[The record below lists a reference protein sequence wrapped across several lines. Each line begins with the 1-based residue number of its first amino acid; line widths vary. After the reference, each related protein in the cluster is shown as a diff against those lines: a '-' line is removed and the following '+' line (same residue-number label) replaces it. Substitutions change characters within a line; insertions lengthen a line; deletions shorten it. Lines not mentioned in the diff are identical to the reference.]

1 MSKSKKETN
10 LKLVKGL
17 KNKSSKVSA
26 LSPREIVSELDR
38 YVIGQKDAKK
48 AVAVAL
54 RNRWRRQ
61 ALTDE
66 MRDEVLPKNILMIGP
81 TGVGKTEISRRLSKL
96 AQAPFIKVE
105 ATRFTEVGYVG
116 RDVEQIVRDLIEI
129 AIAMERERKR
139 KEVKAKAELKAEE
152 KVLDALVGNKASIA
166 TRESFRKRLRNG
178 DLDENEIEIEVQ
190 DSTSG
195 IQSFEIPGMPG
206 GNVGMVNLGDILGKS
221 MGNKKGKKRKMT
233 VKESHGILIAQES
246 DKMIEEDKIIKEAKK
261 ATEENGIVFLDE
273 IDKVSA
279 RSDRVG
285 GDVSREG
292 VQRDLLPLIEG
303 TTVSTKHGPI
313 KTDHIL
319 FIASGAFQL
328 AKPSDLLPEL
338 QGRLPIRV
346 ELNALNEDDFKR
358 ILREPDNS
366 LIKQY
371 KALLKTEDVNLEFS
385 DDGIEMLAKISA
397 EVNSSVE
404 NIGARRLHTII
415 EKVLD
420 EISFNATDKA
430 GETITVDKK
439 FVQENL
445 GNLVKDTDLSKF
457 IL

>member
-1 MSKSKKETN
+1 MDKSNVTQLHPKDKNQKDEAS
-10 LKLVKGL
+10 LV
-17 KNKSSKVSA
+17 SS

-38 YVIGQKDAKK
+38 FVVGQNKAKR

-61 ALTDE
+61 ALKGE
-66 MRDEVLPKNILMIGP
+66 MKNEVLPKNILMIGP

-96 AQAPFIKVE
+96 AEAPFVKVE

-129 AIAMERERKR
+129 AISMEKVKKR
-139 KEVKAKAELKAEE
+139 KEVYAQAQKLAEE
-152 KVLDALVGNKASIA
+152 KVLDALVGKKASLA

-178 DLDENEIEIEVQ
+178 DLDDNEIEIAVS
-190 DSTSG
+190 DTGNSA
-195 IQSFEIPGMPG
+195 SFEIPGMPG
-206 GNVGMVNLGDILGKS
+206 ANVGMINIGEMLGKS
-221 MGNKKGKKRKMT
+221 MGTKEKKKKMS
-233 VKESHGILIAQES
+233 VKESHDILINDES
-246 DKMIEEDKIIKEAKK
+246 DKLIEQDKIIKAAKIS
-261 ATEENGIVFLDE
+261 TENNGIVFLDE
-273 IDKVSA
+273 IDKISG
-279 RSDRVG
+279 RTDRVG

-303 TTVSTKHGPI
+303 TTVNTKYGPI

-346 ELNALNEDDFKR
+346 ELEALTSDDFKR
-358 ILREPDNS
+358 ILKEPDFS

-371 KALLKTEDVNLEFS
+371 IALLKTENVDLEFS
-385 DDGIEMLAKISA
+385 EDGIETIANIAS
-397 EVNSSVE
+397 EVNASVE

-415 EKVLD
+415 EKILD
-420 EISFNATDKA
+420 DISFTATDKS
-430 GETITVDKK
+430 GEKIVINKDYINK
-439 FVQENL
+439 NL
-445 GNLVKDTDLSKF
+445 DNLVKDTDLSKF

>member
-1 MSKSKKETN
+1 MVQKTTN
-10 LKLVKGL
+10 LKVVEDEAK
-17 KNKSSKVSA
+17 KSTSKVSA

-38 YVIGQKDAKK
+38 YVIGQKQAKR

-61 ALTDE
+61 ALSDE
-66 MRDEVLPKNILMIGP
+66 MKDEVLPKNILMIGP

-116 RDVEQIVRDLIEI
+116 RDVEQIIRDLIEI
-129 AIAMERERKR
+129 AIAMEKEKKR
-139 KEVKAKAELKAEE
+139 KEVQAKAQLSAEE
-152 KVLDALVGNKASIA
+152 KVLDALVGKKASLA
-166 TRESFRKRLRNG
+166 TRESFRKRLRSG
-178 DLDENEIEIEVQ
+178 DLDNNQIEIEVNEV
-190 DSTSG
+190 SSG
-195 IQSFEIPGMPG
+195 GASFEIPGMPG
-206 GNVGMVNLGDILGKS
+206 ANIGMVNIAEMLGKS
-221 MGNKKGKKRKMT
+221 MGPKGKKKKMS
-233 VKESHGILIAQES
+233 VQESYEILIAQES
-246 DKMIEEDKIIKEAKK
+246 DKMIEQDKIIKEAKVSM
-261 ATEENGIVFLDE
+261 ENNGLVFLDE

-279 RSDRVG
+279 RADRVG

-303 TTVSTKHGPI
+303 TTVNTKYGPV

-346 ELNALNEDDFKR
+346 ELDALTEEDFIR
-358 ILREPDNS
+358 ILKEPDNS

-371 KALLKTEDVNLEFS
+371 KALLKTEGVDLDFS
-385 DDGIEMLAKISA
+385 DNGIDMLAKLST
-397 EVNSSVE
+397 EVNSTVE

-420 EISFNATDKA
+420 EISFTASDKA
-430 GETITVDKK
+430 GQKIKIDKDYVK
-439 FVQENL
+439 NNL
-445 GNLVKDTDLSKF
+445 GDLVKDTDLSKF